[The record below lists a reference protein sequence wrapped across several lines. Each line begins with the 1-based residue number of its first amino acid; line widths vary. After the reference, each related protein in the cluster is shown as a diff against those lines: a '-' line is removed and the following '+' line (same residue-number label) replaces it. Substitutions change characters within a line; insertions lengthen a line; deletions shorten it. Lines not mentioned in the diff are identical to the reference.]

1 MILKGIYY
9 SRPTE
14 QYMAVE
20 RTAVAERCAECG
32 GDDVRRYP
40 AFTARGPKFVVKC
53 QRCLALVRE
62 EEPNIEEA
70 HPPFWPLTRQWDA
83 TRAG

>member
-14 QYMAVE
+14 QYLAVE
-20 RTAVAERCAECG
+20 RAAVAEHCPECG

-40 AFTARGPKFVVKC
+40 AFTSRGPKFVVKC
-53 QRCLALVRE
+53 QRCLALVAQ

-70 HPPFWPLTRQWDA
+70 HPPFWPLTRQWDC